1 MLLFHASCLVF
12 DPYVFCK
19 EQNVQSLGIVMPVE
33 VALLRFFHWSPSTDS
48 LSLVA
53 KYFRHSSGSPAET
66 GVCICKTGVYGH
78 S

>member
-33 VALLRFFHWSPSTDS
+33 VALLRFFHWSPSTDA